1 MREIPEAF
9 LNMVRKDIQRID
21 ETVCLHDTSK
31 QWELF
36 RELDGKYQACIR
48 EWYRGMWQSTRDGT
62 QLYFNVLKEHP
73 NQVTDNL
80 RLIKSKLKT
89 YQFQMNAA
97 ETPDAPSTQVNV
109 TTTVNMNITFEQI
122 RAKIEDMTSLT
133 DEQTKEALEKVSE
146 IESVIKGEGSKKSK
160 WEKIKPVLAWLADK
174 SFDLAMTILPLLLQ
188 VQG

>member
-21 ETVCLHDTSK
+21 ETVCLYDNSK

-80 RLIKSKLKT
+80 RLVKSKLESFR
-89 YQFQMNAA
+89 FQMNAV
-97 ETPDAPSTQVNV
+97 EVPESPGTQVNV
-109 TTTVNMNITFEQI
+109 TTNVNVNITFEQV

-133 DEQTKEALEKVSE
+133 ETQTKEALEKVSE
-146 IESVIKGEGSKKSK
+146 IESVVSGTGSKKSK
-160 WEKIKPVLAWLADK
+160 WEKIKPILVWLADK
-174 SFDLAMTILPLLLQ
+174 SFDVGMTLLPLLLKLE
-188 VQG
+188 G

>member
-9 LNMVRKDIQRID
+9 LAMVQTDIQRID
-21 ETVCLHDTSK
+21 ETVCLHDNTK

-80 RLIKSKLKT
+80 RLVKSKLET
-89 YQFQMNAA
+89 FQFQMNAVEVP
-97 ETPDAPSTQVNV
+97 ETPSTQVNV
-109 TTTVNMNITFEQI
+109 TTNVNVNITFEQV

-133 DEQTKEALEKVSE
+133 DEQTKEALDKLSE
-146 IESVIKGEGSKKSK
+146 IESVVKGDGNKKSK
-160 WEKIKPVLAWLADK
+160 WEKIKPILIWLAGK
-174 SFDLAMTILPLLLQ
+174 SFDVAMTILPLLLQ

>member
-48 EWYRGMWQSTRDGT
+48 EWYRGMWQSTRNGT

-73 NQVTDNL
+73 NQVTENL
-80 RLIKSKLKT
+80 RLIKSKLET
-89 YQFQMNAA
+89 FQFQMNAVEA
-97 ETPDAPSTQVNV
+97 QNAPSTQVNV
-109 TTTVNMNITFEQI
+109 TTNLNVKISFEQV
-122 RAKIEDMTSLT
+122 RSKIEDMTSLT
-133 DEQTKEALEKVSE
+133 EEQTKEALDKVSE
-146 IESVIKGEGSKKSK
+146 IESVVKGDGTKKSK
-160 WEKIKPVLAWLADK
+160 WEKIKPILTWLADK
-174 SFDLAMTILPLLLQ
+174 SFDVAMTILPLLLE
-188 VQG
+188 VQR

>member
-9 LNMVRKDIQRID
+9 LDMVRKDIQRID
-21 ETVCLHDTSK
+21 EAVSLCDNTK

-48 EWYRGMWQSTRDGT
+48 EWYRGMWQATVDA
-62 QLYFNVLKEHP
+62 QKLYFNVLKEHP

-80 RLIKSKLKT
+80 RLIKSKLET
-89 YQFQMNAA
+89 FQFQMNAV
-97 ETPDAPSTQVNV
+97 ETPDAPSTHVNV
-109 TTTVNMNITFEQI
+109 TTNVNVNITFEQA

-133 DEQTKEALEKVSE
+133 DEQTKEALAKLAE
-146 IESVIKGEGSKKSK
+146 IEAAVNGGGSKKSK
-160 WEKIKPVLAWLADK
+160 WEKIKPILAWLADK
-174 SFDLAMTILPLLLQ
+174 SFDLATTILPLLLQ